1 MRYDAFQQ
9 FCGFLV
15 PVLRVYLPYSI
26 VRVEVVLHCTLRW
39 LAGGC
44 FEDISAIASMSV
56 PTFFFVLLA
65 CEELDINFPLSE
77 PVMKDQCNSF
87 ASISVHA
94 SCDHLSRF
102 TSFFI
107 KYPGGTYDIRAFQL
121 LSLHR
126 VCNKLPLGDYLVGDN
141 AYIPT

>member
-1 MRYDAFQQ
+1 MGYVHLEVPTHAGRFQRRYRMRYDAFQQ

-56 PTFFFVLLA
+56 PTFFCYVNCGMSVLLA

-87 ASISVHA
+87 ASISVH
-94 SCDHLSRF
+94 
-102 TSFFI
+102 
-107 KYPGGTYDIRAFQL
+107 
-121 LSLHR
+121 
-126 VCNKLPLGDYLVGDN
+126 VC
-141 AYIPT
+141 